1 MARPPGPPRQPAG
14 PLSRRQARGCDET
27 GPLGAALR
35 PTTSKPIHIE
45 KQMSDYQTLGMV
57 VGAVMIVA
65 ALLYVLDR
73 RAKTQPVD
81 YTDLGKITVGS
92 GVLASGVLYSLGA
105 ETVADVAE
113 TVTAAAQDMFVG
125 KPEF

>member
-1 MARPPGPPRQPAG
+1 M
-14 PLSRRQARGCDET
+14 L
-27 GPLGAALR
+27 
-35 PTTSKPIHIE
+35 
-45 KQMSDYQTLGMV
+45 DYQMLAMV

-81 YTDLGKITVGS
+81 YTDLGKIAVGS
-92 GVLASGVLYSLGA
+92 GVLASGVLYSIGT
-105 ETVADVAE
+105 ETVSDVAE
-113 TVTAAAQDMFVG
+113 SVTSAASAAQDMFVG

>member
-1 MARPPGPPRQPAG
+1 M
-14 PLSRRQARGCDET
+14 T
-27 GPLGAALR
+27 
-35 PTTSKPIHIE
+35 
-45 KQMSDYQTLGMV
+45 DYQTLGMV

-81 YTDLGKITVGS
+81 YTDLGKIVAGS
-92 GVLASGVLYSLGA
+92 GVLTSGVLYSLG
-105 ETVADVAE
+105 TDSVVDVAE

>member
-1 MARPPGPPRQPAG
+1 MR
-14 PLSRRQARGCDET
+14 L
-27 GPLGAALR
+27 
-35 PTTSKPIHIE
+35 TTSKPIHNE
-45 KQMSDYQTLGMV
+45 NQMEYQTLAMI

-73 RAKTQPVD
+73 RAKTQQVD
-81 YTDLGKITVGS
+81 YTDLGKIVAGS
-92 GVLASGVLYSLGA
+92 GVLTSGVLYSLGT

>member
-1 MARPPGPPRQPAG
+1 M
-14 PLSRRQARGCDET
+14 L
-27 GPLGAALR
+27 
-35 PTTSKPIHIE
+35 
-45 KQMSDYQTLGMV
+45 DYQTLGMV

-73 RAKTQPVD
+73 RAKTQAVD

-92 GVLASGVLYSLGA
+92 GVLASGVLYSLGTDA
-105 ETVADVAE
+105 VTDVAE
-113 TVTAAAQDMFVG
+113 TVATAAQDMFVG

>member
-1 MARPPGPPRQPAG
+1 M
-14 PLSRRQARGCDET
+14 E
-27 GPLGAALR
+27 
-35 PTTSKPIHIE
+35 
-45 KQMSDYQTLGMV
+45 YQTLGMI

-73 RAKTQPVD
+73 RAKAQAVD
-81 YTDLGKITVGS
+81 YTDLGKIVAGS
-92 GVLASGVLYSLGA
+92 GVLTSGVLYSLGTEA
-105 ETVADVAE
+105 VADVAE

>member
-1 MARPPGPPRQPAG
+1 MP
-14 PLSRRQARGCDET
+14 
-27 GPLGAALR
+27 
-35 PTTSKPIHIE
+35 
-45 KQMSDYQTLGMV
+45 DYQMLAMV

-81 YTDLGKITVGS
+81 YTDLGTIAVGS
-92 GVLASGVLYSLGA
+92 GVLASGVVYSLGTETVADAA
-105 ETVADVAE
+105 ETVA
-113 TVTAAAQDMFVG
+113 TTAQDMFVG

>member
-1 MARPPGPPRQPAG
+1 MRPKAHRV
-14 PLSRRQARGCDET
+14 
-27 GPLGAALR
+27 R
-35 PTTSKPIHIE
+35 PTISNESTLKN
-45 KQMSDYQTLGMV
+45 QMTDYQTLGMI

-73 RAKTQPVD
+73 RAKSQGVD
-81 YTDLGKITVGS
+81 YMDLGKIVGGS
-92 GVLASGVLYSLGA
+92 GVLTTGVLYSLGT
-105 ETVADVAE
+105 ETVVDVAE

>member
-1 MARPPGPPRQPAG
+1 M
-14 PLSRRQARGCDET
+14 T
-27 GPLGAALR
+27 
-35 PTTSKPIHIE
+35 
-45 KQMSDYQTLGMV
+45 DYQTLGMV
-57 VGAVMIVA
+57 VGAVRIVA

-81 YTDLGKITVGS
+81 YTDLGKIVAGS
-92 GVLASGVLYSLGA
+92 GVLTLGVLYSLGTESA
-105 ETVADVAE
+105 ADVAE

>member
-1 MARPPGPPRQPAG
+1 MRIMPPNE
-14 PLSRRQARGCDET
+14 ST
-27 GPLGAALR
+27 F
-35 PTTSKPIHIE
+35 KN
-45 KQMSDYQTLGMV
+45 QMTDYQTLGMI

-81 YTDLGKITVGS
+81 YTDLGKIVAGS
-92 GVLASGVLYSLGA
+92 GVLTGGVLYSLGTDTIVEA
-105 ETVADVAE
+105 AE
-113 TVTAAAQDMFVG
+113 TVTTAAQEMFGG

>member
-1 MARPPGPPRQPAG
+1 M
-14 PLSRRQARGCDET
+14 
-27 GPLGAALR
+27 
-35 PTTSKPIHIE
+35 
-45 KQMSDYQTLGMV
+45 QMTDYQTLGMI

-73 RAKTQPVD
+73 RAKAQGVD
-81 YTDLGKITVGS
+81 YMDLGKIVAGS
-92 GVLASGVLYSLGA
+92 GVVTTGVLYSLGTEA
-105 ETVADVAE
+105 VSDVAE

>member
-1 MARPPGPPRQPAG
+1 M
-14 PLSRRQARGCDET
+14 L
-27 GPLGAALR
+27 
-35 PTTSKPIHIE
+35 
-45 KQMSDYQTLGMV
+45 DYQTLGMV

-81 YTDLGKITVGS
+81 YTDLGKIVAGS
-92 GVLASGVLYSLGA
+92 GVLTTGVLYSLGT
-105 ETVADVAE
+105 EVVSDVAE
-113 TVTAAAQDMFVG
+113 TVATAAQDMFVG

>member
-1 MARPPGPPRQPAG
+1 MR
-14 PLSRRQARGCDET
+14 LT
-27 GPLGAALR
+27 NL
-35 PTTSKPIHIE
+35 KPIHNE
-45 KQMSDYQTLGMV
+45 NQMEYQTLAMI

-73 RAKTQPVD
+73 RAKTQQVD
-81 YTDLGKITVGS
+81 YTDLGKIVAGS
-92 GVLASGVLYSLGA
+92 GVLTSGVLYSLGT